1 LSLAKACSI
10 GFGSGEHVGRKEQ
23 LGAGGADEPA
33 DRFALV
39 TAEVIHDHD
48 VAGAQRR
55 DQDLFDIDL
64 EGLAVDRPSSSHG
77 AASAKTVM
85 VSALLAT
92 S

>member
-1 LSLAKACSI
+1 MFELGK
-10 GFGSGEHVGRKEQ
+10 GMFDWVWVGGAFWQEEQ
-23 LGAGGADEPA
+23 LGTGGAGEPA

-77 AASAKTVM
+77 AAIRS
-85 VSALLAT
+85 
-92 S
+92 

>member
-1 LSLAKACSI
+1 MAKACSI
-10 GFGSGEHVGRKEQ
+10 GFGSGEHFGRKSS
-23 LGAGGADEPA
+23 LAPAARMKPA

-64 EGLAVDRPSSSHG
+64 EDLAIDRPSRSSG
-77 AASAKTVM
+77 AAIRS
-85 VSALLAT
+85 
-92 S
+92 